1 MYDVTTAKL
10 FLLDMDGTFYLDD
23 TLLPG
28 ALEFLALCRATG
40 RQFAFLTNNSSK
52 SKADYLAKLTRLGAD
67 VTEHDI
73 FTSGDATLLYL
84 AENGFSKDILLI
96 GHAQSGGAVRGGR
109 LHSAAAKPRA
119 VVLGFDT
126 TITYNKLRLLCD
138 AVRAG
143 LPYIAT
149 HPDYNCPV
157 AGGFIPDIGAVIAFV
172 KASTGRDPD
181 AVIGKPNA
189 YIARAAAHKYG
200 VSLEDVCMVGDRL
213 YTDIALGAAAAAPR
227 WCCAVKQRRRLW
239 PQAASRPASCAPI
252 WPRWADCCSRC
263 GPIYHREDC
272 CHGIRA
278 AHRRTHRAPA
288 HGKASYTGTA
298 CPGGRRA
305 RATRS
310 PAGKPAAGC
319 RAELS

>member
-96 GHAQSGGAVRGGR
+96 GTPSLEAQFAAEGYTVR
-109 LHSAAAKPRA
+109 AAKPRA

-157 AGGFIPDIGAVIAFV
+157 AGGFIPDIGARLCKSKHRAGPGCRHREAKCLHRPRRCTQIRRF
-172 KASTGRDPD
+172 SGRRMHGGRPPLHRYCTGR
-181 AVIGKPNA
+181 
-189 YIARAAAHKYG
+189 
-200 VSLEDVCMVGDRL
+200 LRL
-213 YTDIALGAAAAAPR
+213 R
-227 WCCAVKQRRRLW
+227 
-239 PQAASRPASCAPI
+239 
-252 WPRWADCCSRC
+252 
-263 GPIYHREDC
+263 
-272 CHGIRA
+272 
-278 AHRRTHRAPA
+278 HRAGA
-288 HGKASYTGTA
+288 V
-298 CPGGRRA
+298 R
-305 RATRS
+305 
-310 PAGKPAAGC
+310 
-319 RAELS
+319 